1 MALLAPYSVLI
12 TSWKGV
18 SRRAITPWL
27 RLTTYQVLHAA
38 GSKMRK
44 KECFVIMPFSD
55 DDDPADNR
63 WDELFENNLK
73 PAVEDTNLGYTCLR
87 SLDPHGNFMQDIVT
101 HLANAEVVIAV
112 LTELRPNVMYELG
125 VRNALRK
132 RTIMLAEKGSFI
144 PSDLSS
150 FIALSYS
157 IKTKQGRDR
166 LAKVI
171 QKRLAQLDSEE
182 PKSDNPVSDY
192 LWQRAQDICDDWHKN
207 KNPQALVL
215 RITDV
220 LPSYAFQLGS
230 LLNQIGQHLTYT
242 RIERSVRA
250 SLASSDTI
258 TEVTT
263 AGKRRGSKKE
273 ISKLL
278 ANVADKTMEAI
289 REEGFLTIDTRP
301 LIGKKGEILQLPYDS
316 FPSVSSLL
324 DYVFRSMWP
333 EIEAYAYGVKWA
345 LVNAES
351 GRVLKDAG
359 RTWATQNTNK
369 DFDDRPLS
377 SMGVKPGMK
386 LKAVTLRG
394 RA

>member
-1 MALLAPYSVLI
+1 
-12 TSWKGV
+12 
-18 SRRAITPWL
+18 
-27 RLTTYQVLHAA
+27 
-38 GSKMRK
+38 MRK

-73 PAVEDTNLGYTCLR
+73 PAVDDANLGYTCIR
-87 SLDPHGNFMQDIVT
+87 SLDPHGNFMRDIVT

-157 IKTKQGRDR
+157 IKTKQGRER

-192 LWQRAQDICDDWHKN
+192 LWERAQNICDDWHEN

-215 RITDV
+215 RITEV

-242 RIERSVRA
+242 RIEKSIRA
-250 SLASSDTI
+250 SLASRDTV

-263 AGKRRGSKKE
+263 AGGRGSSKKE

-278 ANVADKTMEAI
+278 ASVADKTMEAI

-301 LIGKKGEILQLPYDS
+301 LLSRRGEILQLPYDQI
-316 FPSVSSLL
+316 PSVSNLL
-324 DYVFRSMWP
+324 DYVWSSMRSK
-333 EIEAYAYGVKWA
+333 IEAYSYGVKWV
-345 LVNAES
+345 LRDAES
-351 GRVLKDAG
+351 GRVFKDAG
-359 RTWATQNTNK
+359 RTWATKNTNT
-369 DFDDRPLS
+369 DFDDRALS
-377 SMGVKPGMK
+377 AIGIKPGMK
-386 LKAVTLRG
+386 LEAVALSRG
-394 RA
+394 A

>member
-1 MALLAPYSVLI
+1 
-12 TSWKGV
+12 
-18 SRRAITPWL
+18 
-27 RLTTYQVLHAA
+27 
-38 GSKMRK
+38 MRK

-55 DDDPADNR
+55 DDDPNDNR
-63 WDELFENNLK
+63 WDELFDNNLK
-73 PAVEDTNLGYTCLR
+73 PAVHDANLGYACIR

-192 LWQRAQDICDDWHKN
+192 LWQRAQNICDDWHKN

-215 RITDV
+215 RITEV

-242 RIERSVRA
+242 RIEKSVRA

-258 TEVTT
+258 TEVST
-263 AGKRRGSKKE
+263 AGTGRGSSKKE

-278 ANVADKTMEAI
+278 AGVADKTMEAI

-301 LIGKKGEILQLPYDS
+301 LLGRKGEILQLPYHQI
-316 FPSVSSLL
+316 PSVSSLL
-324 DYVFRSMWP
+324 DYVWSSMMLN
-333 EIEAYAYGVKWA
+333 IQSYTYGVKWV
-345 LVNAES
+345 LRDAES
-351 GRVLKDAG
+351 GKVFKNAG
-359 RTWATQNTNK
+359 RTWAMQNTNK
-369 DFDDRPLS
+369 FLDDRALS
-377 SMGVKPGMK
+377 SIGVKPGMK
-386 LKAVTLRG
+386 LEAVALR
-394 RA
+394 RRV

>member
-1 MALLAPYSVLI
+1 
-12 TSWKGV
+12 
-18 SRRAITPWL
+18 
-27 RLTTYQVLHAA
+27 
-38 GSKMRK
+38 MRK